1 MGPDVVDLA
10 RTRLVYVAPAAGRSG
25 VGDYAD
31 DFLSEVAPHFLDVV
45 DYRIETEGA
54 ETAREVLAHA
64 RRIRALVKAS
74 SAQGPTLV
82 HFEQSGGS
90 LSVFWASLLRGV
102 TVTATVHD
110 PPYPVWWPFKTKSV
124 GRHRLLHHAVHY
136 PFRIVTT
143 ALQRR
148 VLRGRTVFA
157 LTTMGADSIRRTFP
171 RSHPVAARIFVPARP
186 DLTPPAERPL
196 AVGLFGHVYRGKGFD
211 LIGRLREELDADIDI
226 RAAGRGTATLP
237 AMAGVTLVGEV
248 NGPDEDRF
256 FESIRLLLVP
266 YSKHNPYGKAYPA
279 SSAVTR
285 SFAYG
290 TPIVCI
296 TEGALAET
304 VERGGAVG
312 VDGVDDLAAAVLAV
326 VRDSARLDDLTRQ
339 VDAVRRA
346 DAMTHCAAVFLDA
359 WSAGASVDA
368 AEYSVR

>member
-1 MGPDVVDLA
+1 MVDLA
-10 RTRLVYVAPAAGRSG
+10 RTRLIYVAPAAGRSG

-31 DFLSEVAPHFLDVV
+31 DFLAEVAPHFLDVV

-54 ETAREVLAHA
+54 ETVREVVAHA
-64 RRIRALVKAS
+64 RRVRELVVSTAKL
-74 SAQGPTLV
+74 GPTLV
-82 HFEQSGGS
+82 HVEQSGGS

-102 TVTATVHD
+102 NVTATVHD
-110 PPYPVWWPFKTKSV
+110 PPFPVWWPFKTKFV

-136 PFRIVTT
+136 PFRAVTT
-143 ALQRR
+143 VLQRR

-157 LTTMGADSIRRTFP
+157 LTTMGADSIREKFP
-171 RSHPVAARIFVPARP
+171 QSTPIAARIFVPARP

-226 RAAGRGTATLP
+226 RAAGRGTADLP
-237 AMAGVTLVGEV
+237 PVDGVTLVGEV

-304 VERGGAVG
+304 VSRGGAVG
-312 VDGVDDLAAAVLAV
+312 VDGVDDLAAAVLDV
-326 VRDSARLDDLTRQ
+326 VRDTASLDRLGREVTEI
-339 VDAVRRA
+339 RRA
-346 DAMTHCAAVFLDA
+346 DAMNRCAAVFLDA
-359 WSAGASVDA
+359 WAALADVDTP
-368 AEYSVR
+368 EYSTR